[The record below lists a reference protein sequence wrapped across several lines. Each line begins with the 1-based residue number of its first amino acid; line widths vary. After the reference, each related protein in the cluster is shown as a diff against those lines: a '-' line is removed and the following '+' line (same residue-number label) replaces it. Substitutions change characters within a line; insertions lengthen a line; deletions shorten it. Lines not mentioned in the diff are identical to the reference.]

1 MPETIVIVGAGRL
14 GRGLASLFSRAGRSV
29 ALASR
34 DPGRVAGPV
43 PTAIRW
49 VPLDGAAQEGEIV
62 VLATRWEH
70 TREALE
76 RAGPFDGRIVIDAT
90 NPEAADGRSLA
101 VGHTTSG
108 AEMIAEMIAGR
119 TSRMNEERAPTAR
132 IVKAF
137 NHTYAELLE
146 EGPAFP
152 GGVRPAVLVCGDDPA
167 AKRTV
172 AGLIEESGFDPVDAG
187 PLSSARYLEPVAA
200 LFVELVRG
208 RGRAPADVALSLLTR
223 ETGKEKEPTHAERVH
238 VHSAA
243 GRAPA

>member
-1 MPETIVIVGAGRL
+1 
-14 GRGLASLFSRAGRSV
+14 
-29 ALASR
+29 
-34 DPGRVAGPV
+34 
-43 PTAIRW
+43 
-49 VPLDGAAQEGEIV
+49 
-62 VLATRWEH
+62 
-70 TREALE
+70 
-76 RAGPFDGRIVIDAT
+76 
-90 NPEAADGRSLA
+90 
-101 VGHTTSG
+101 
-108 AEMIAEMIAGR
+108 
-119 TSRMNEERAPTAR
+119 
-132 IVKAF
+132 
-137 NHTYAELLE
+137 LLE

-172 AGLIEESGFDPVDAG
+172 AGLIEEGGFDPVDAG